1 MKPGPL
7 GLTIFLGV
15 VMVSCF
21 EEDRPVP
28 PYVPPENV
36 ETVFVQ
42 SSIYT
47 DQTYFDFSSG
57 SMVAEN
63 KNSEWVLAF
72 ECLESGFHIRVNS
85 SDLWGIARTGSTD
98 MDGDFSGSATYTWR
112 SDHSDGNPDST
123 AVGDWV
129 SYQGG
134 EPVYTGEVM
143 LLGQYDGIGYQVRKK
158 MQFIS
163 VDEVSYRFLVC
174 DPQPGNPDTVEVVK
188 DGSFNYL
195 HYSIENNEVRHLE
208 PPKGEWDLLFTQ
220 YFTML
225 LTDDG
230 IPTPYY
236 VRGVLLNPNRVES
249 ALDTTTHFIDVNA
262 TTALSLDFSSAQD
275 AIGHDWKSVE
285 VDESTNAAEYK
296 VRPGYTY
303 IVRDTDQ
310 NLFKFRFKSFFNPSG
325 EKGFPTFEFQKI
337 NP

>member
-7 GLTIFLGV
+7 VVLIFLGV
-15 VMVSCF
+15 VLVSCF
-21 EEDRPVP
+21 EEDQPVP
-28 PYVPPENV
+28 PYVPPDNV
-36 ETVFVQ
+36 NSVSIQ

-57 SMVAEN
+57 SIVAEN

-72 ECLESGFHIRVNS
+72 ECLERGFHIRVNS
-85 SDLWGIARTGSTD
+85 SDLWGIAHTGSTD
-98 MDGDFSGSATYTWR
+98 LDRDFSGNETYTWR
-112 SDHSDGNPDST
+112 SDKSDGNPDST

-129 SYQGG
+129 SFLGG
-134 EPVYTGEVM
+134 ETVYTNEVM
-143 LLGQYDGIGYQVRKK
+143 LLGQYDGIVYKVKKK

-163 VDEVSYRFLVC
+163 VDEVSYRFLVS
-174 DPQPGNPDTVEVVK
+174 DPQPGNPDTVGIIKNESV
-188 DGSFNYL
+188 NYL
-195 HYSIENNEVRHLE
+195 HYSIENNEVKQLE
-208 PPKGEWDLLFTQ
+208 PAKGAWDLLFTQ
-220 YFTML
+220 YYTIL

-249 ALDTTTHFIDVNA
+249 ALDTTTHFLDVNA
-262 TTALSLDFSSAQD
+262 STALSLDYSSAQD

-285 VDESTNAAEYK
+285 IDESTNAAEYK

-303 IVRDTDQ
+303 IVRDMDE
-310 NLFKFRFKSFFNPSG
+310 NLFKFRFKSYFNPSG
-325 EKGFPTFEFQKI
+325 EKGFPTFEYQKI